1 MGRASDVSDALA
13 TLQARWGAAAPRRGG
28 DLLLHPVEGALAR
41 APMPLLDPAEDDAEP
56 AAPGHGPR
64 LAPALA
70 PAVAPALAPALAPA
84 VAPALAPAP
93 LVPLP
98 GRQPGTHAPVPD

>member
-28 DLLLHPVEGALAR
+28 DLLLHSVEGALAR
-41 APMPLLDPAEDDAEP
+41 APMPLLDPAEDDDEA

-64 LAPALA
+64 LAPGLA
-70 PAVAPALAPALAPA
+70 PTLAPALAPA
-84 VAPALAPAP
+84 VAPGAAPGP
-93 LVPLP
+93 IVPLP
-98 GRQPGTHAPVPD
+98 GRQPGTHAPVPDLD